1 MSMIKLMEEIP
12 HMQGPYL
19 YQRIIHYINQNLGK
33 IELLKY
39 NKDRELKIFEYLK
52 KLFGGELN
60 VLNSTVKDKINFFED
75 VISNLKYEKQHKKA
89 TILEILKNLI
99 FSEKDK
105 VMNFTDINIE
115 NINEKIFTLN
125 DFILTY
131 ALKVIELFKNN
142 KINEDEVSE
151 NSMNLYLY
159 LIFQIKNSDLHLK
172 LKFLVYSYLYEKK
185 NSSNIKI
192 FIFESSKL
200 IVNKQIININDLLNL
215 EKKYEEFDNIDIKNV
230 SDNVAKFFSRNEEI
244 KNYQNLFKNLKKEK
258 VIQNLKKI
266 EPKEI
271 ESNNI
276 VVDDINFGKYNNKLY
291 LFSPEFLILS
301 GLKNEIEYCDL
312 EMFNDDNY
320 SVDSFSKYITQII
333 DEINKCIVNNYFLN
347 DFMKNNLIQINVLKD
362 QNKEQKFIH
371 YISAKLDYHKK
382 IELKE
387 TKKQIV
393 KTKEFHKITIKG
405 KNTMEQKE
413 SNKENS
419 NEIIELLS
427 KSKLSSSNCSS
438 LEFQKEFSDYLED
451 LINQKLIEKVEKEK
465 LINLPNI
472 LFMLNLKIPVYKEE
486 NNSIYFKS
494 VHLDFFDD
502 NKNHE
507 NDNYYYGCKEIDS
520 IFKNNSLNYTH
531 ILDDI
536 YFKTNLIYI
545 KENNENFFKLKEENH
560 FSIYSN
566 SIFFYEFQKSFPNLE
581 NGKEKVILMKINDK
595 TAGTLKDYTKVNENE
610 PLKSYKE

>member
-75 VISNLKYEKQHKKA
+75 VISNLKNEKQHKKA

-185 NSSNIKI
+185 NSSNIKN

-244 KNYQNLFKNLKKEK
+244 NNYQNLFKNLKKEK
-258 VIQNLKKI
+258 YKILKKQNQ
-266 EPKEI
+266 K
-271 ESNNI
+271 
-276 VVDDINFGKYNNKLY
+276 KL
-291 LFSPEFLILS
+291 
-301 GLKNEIEYCDL
+301 N
-312 EMFNDDNY
+312 
-320 SVDSFSKYITQII
+320 Q
-333 DEINKCIVNNYFLN
+333 
-347 DFMKNNLIQINVLKD
+347 
-362 QNKEQKFIH
+362 
-371 YISAKLDYHKK
+371 
-382 IELKE
+382 
-387 TKKQIV
+387 
-393 KTKEFHKITIKG
+393 TI
-405 KNTMEQKE
+405 
-413 SNKENS
+413 
-419 NEIIELLS
+419 LLS
-427 KSKLSSSNCSS
+427 M
-438 LEFQKEFSDYLED
+438 
-451 LINQKLIEKVEKEK
+451 I
-465 LINLPNI
+465 
-472 LFMLNLKIPVYKEE
+472 
-486 NNSIYFKS
+486 
-494 VHLDFFDD
+494 
-502 NKNHE
+502 
-507 NDNYYYGCKEIDS
+507 
-520 IFKNNSLNYTH
+520 
-531 ILDDI
+531 
-536 YFKTNLIYI
+536 
-545 KENNENFFKLKEENH
+545 
-560 FSIYSN
+560 
-566 SIFFYEFQKSFPNLE
+566 
-581 NGKEKVILMKINDK
+581 
-595 TAGTLKDYTKVNENE
+595 
-610 PLKSYKE
+610 